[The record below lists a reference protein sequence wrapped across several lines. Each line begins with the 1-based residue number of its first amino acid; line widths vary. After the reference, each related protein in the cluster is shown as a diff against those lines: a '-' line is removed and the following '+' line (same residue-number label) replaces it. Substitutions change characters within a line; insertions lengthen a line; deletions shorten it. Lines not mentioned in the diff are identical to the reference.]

1 MKAVGY
7 HGAMAVVAAALLVMG
22 AQFIPSSL
30 LIQLRASGVDQELGV
45 RTVVRTVTFETTA
58 DFKWE
63 IENTATGVGV
73 CSGSGRAPFEKR
85 GLKPASFSLPK
96 QCKPALRPGKYLYRY
111 CVTAIGPFGQRLRP
125 SCIVSL
131 FANDDRAEVQQRA
144 LEEKVEALEQSIR
157 EISKWTTSS
166 Q

>member
-1 MKAVGY
+1 MKVVGF
-7 HGAMAVVAAALLVMG
+7 HIAMAAVAAALLVMG

-45 RTVVRTVTFETTA
+45 RTVVRTVTLETTA
-58 DFKWE
+58 DFEWE
-63 IENTATGVGV
+63 IEDTATGVGV
-73 CSGSGRAPFEKR
+73 CGGSGRALFEER
-85 GLKPASFSLPK
+85 GLKPASFPLPE
-96 QCKPALRPGKYLYRY
+96 QCQPALGPGKYLYRY

-131 FANDDRAEVQQRA
+131 FANDGRAEVQQRA

-157 EISKWTTSS
+157 EIAR
-166 Q
+166 